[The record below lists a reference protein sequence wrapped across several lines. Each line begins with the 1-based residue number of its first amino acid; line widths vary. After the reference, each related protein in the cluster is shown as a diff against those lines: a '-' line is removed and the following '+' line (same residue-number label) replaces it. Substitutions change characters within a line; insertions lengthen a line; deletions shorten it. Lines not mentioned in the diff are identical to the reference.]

1 MLAYELY
8 LKNKESNANNPRSGL
23 KPLKKIFYQ
32 NKTVNIDKKNLE
44 EYDANYSDKHKV
56 LQDWLQ
62 MPLNTLDSQRLN
74 LPDFRTGSAGRNP
87 YIEIYGYLKTNKK
100 LETTLTISIGK
111 KPNFIEYSL
120 DMKNGKIKKTNSSR
134 VNLKLDQKN
143 YLIGSDEL
151 FSEYVKSGLINKDGM
166 LDLEAFD
173 QIARKFLDYTKRQTP
188 NITKPG
194 AASFGLFIL
203 PNNSKISF
211 KQNKQ
216 SQPNSESF
224 TDYFGNSVSDYATD
238 RTSTAKWLSYD
249 DSAFTINCKQ
259 GKEFYQNIGIGNS
272 SLKKIYV
279 DKEQT
284 FNISG
289 LTWTFVDI
297 SPKSHYKFIDT
308 RKGIFSQLFEN
319 YQNLANNAPL
329 RQKIHLKIVCNRIN
343 QAKQEILIDEN
354 LTMEKMKNL
363 FEGTSANTPPL
374 AFEVLI
380 DNSGRNTIWSAYLLA
395 VKNFLSG
402 NITSRDYLLSF
413 FQRRV
418 AQQRYD
424 WIKSKNDKDQKEFFT
439 RAEFCLKTL
448 CNPNRSLE
456 LITPSENFAVNVG
469 LIARAYLEFK
479 QKNKDTDNSTSDIL
493 TYSKYDREKL
503 RFVISRIGIGIQLSK
518 VSEGLKKEITDKIS
532 SLNPKEEISDS
543 EASKDFSY
551 FFFKG
556 YYTNPEVMA

>member
-8 LKNKESNANNPRSGL
+8 LKNKESSANNPRSGL

-32 NKTVNIDKKNLE
+32 NKTVNIDKKTLE
-44 EYDANYSDKHKV
+44 EYGANYSDKHKV

-111 KPNFIEYSL
+111 KPNFVEYSL
-120 DMKNGKIKKTNSSR
+120 DVKNGEIKKTNSSR

-143 YLIGSDEL
+143 YLIGSDGL
-151 FSEYVKSGLINKDGM
+151 FSEYVKSGLINKDGV

-216 SQPNSESF
+216 SQPNSASF
-224 TDYFGNSVSDYATD
+224 TDYFGNSVSDYPTKS
-238 RTSTAKWLSYD
+238 TSTAKWLSYD
-249 DSAFTINCKQ
+249 DPAFTINCKQ
-259 GKEFYQNIGIGNS
+259 GKEFYQNIGIGDS
-272 SLKKIYV
+272 SLKKVYA

-284 FNISG
+284 FNISR
-289 LTWTFVDI
+289 LLWTFVDI
-297 SPKSHYKFIDT
+297 SDSHYKFIG
-308 RKGIFSQLFEN
+308 KGNGIFSKLYEN
-319 YQNLANNAPL
+319 YQNLLNNAPL
-329 RQKIHLKIVCNRIN
+329 SQKVRLKIICIRKN

-354 LTMEKMKNL
+354 LTMDKMKTL
-363 FEGTSANTPPL
+363 FDENSRHAPSL

-380 DNSGRNTIWSAYLLA
+380 DDYKRRNPIWSTYLLA
-395 VKNFLSG
+395 IRNFLSG
-402 NITSRDYLLSF
+402 NKISRYYLLSF
-413 FQRRV
+413 FQRMLL
-418 AQQRYD
+418 QQRYA
-424 WIKSKNDKDQKEFFT
+424 WVKLKNDKEQKEFFT

-448 CNPNRSLE
+448 CSRNMSEDPMN
-456 LITPSENFAVNVG
+456 PSENFAVNVG

-479 QKNKDTDNSTSDIL
+479 QKNKEIDNSTSDIL

-518 VSEGLKKEITDKIS
+518 VSEDQKKAITDKIS
-532 SLNPKEEISDS
+532 SLNPKEEISDND
-543 EASKDFSY
+543 ASKDFSY

-556 YYTNPEVMA
+556 YYTTPEVMT